1 MNYRVQ
7 NRIRVKTKTGE
18 IDLEPGTIIKIEP
31 EKACAF
37 IQAGQITPLQS
48 EGWSEASL
56 KTGNNT
62 ITPTEKTQPRAIV
75 KAIWPPEVQV
85 LMDWFMKLET
95 PTEPFYL
102 EPHRRVIDP
111 EKFFVSLQNEIAIGP
126 SCPRNRTGALL
137 CDLKILKKF
146 LH

>member
-1 MNYRVQ
+1 MRTTLLSDLATVGYE
-7 NRIRVKTKTGE
+7 IFLEGDHVKLRYQKPDNPPDTVRPL
-18 IDLEPGTIIKIEP
+18 IDELRKC
-31 EKACAF
+31 K
-37 IQAGQITPLQS
+37 S
-48 EGWSEASL
+48 EVVNIL
-56 KTGNNT
+56 KTSNA

-75 KAIWPPEVQV
+75 KAIWPSEVQV

-137 CDLKILKKF
+137 CDLKILRKN